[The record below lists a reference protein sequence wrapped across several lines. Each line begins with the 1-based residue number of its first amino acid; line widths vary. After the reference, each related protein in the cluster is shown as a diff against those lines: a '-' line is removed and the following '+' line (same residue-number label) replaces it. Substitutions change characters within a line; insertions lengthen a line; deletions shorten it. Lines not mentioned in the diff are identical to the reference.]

1 MDAGRRSRQ
10 AATSPPTARLT
21 PDPPRRSDDAS
32 SRGRRAAS
40 WRCANP
46 TQPSPRHAF
55 DQRIRLRSPA
65 RPPGKSATQH
75 PAPGPTS
82 CPADEAPSP
91 HPALDP
97 ASRDASSSD
106 GGKGAPAEEAAACL
120 SSNGEQASCCPPPL
134 PVRCARYLPFGFAAA
149 AAAAAAAACLA
160 RLGLRYAKY
169 AATPATTTTT
179 TMPATTA
186 PVVAPSSGADWLPSV
201 VS

>member
-21 PDPPRRSDDAS
+21 PDRRRSDDAS

-65 RPPGKSATQH
+65 RPPANRQRSTLRPARLLAPPTKRPRRTLHSTQH
-75 PAPGPTS
+75 HVTRLRAMGAKGLPPKKQRRASPPTGS
-82 CPADEAPSP
+82 K
-91 HPALDP
+91 HPA
-97 ASRDASSSD
+97 
-106 GGKGAPAEEAAACL
+106 APRLA
-120 SSNGEQASCCPPPL
+120 
-134 PVRCARYLPFGFAAA
+134 VRCARYLPFGFAAA

-186 PVVAPSSGADWLPSV
+186 PVVAPSSGADWLTSV